1 MQPDTKSLLV
11 TDTIELSLLAGI
23 HPNGQPVLEKVRA
36 LAQTAKDQSNN
47 NTYRLLQ
54 SPLFVTG
61 AACGD
66 LIEMLNNNPGR
77 FRVRER
83 SGQLAVRVFSRDDI
97 SVLAE
102 ELTPA
107 VEMLDG
113 TLDVQTPRALVY
125 SIHVAVGFSEIE
137 RVFDG
142 AISASNAVQ
151 WSYGNV
157 YDSETGASLDWWDAL
172 LNP

>member
-1 MQPDTKSLLV
+1 MQEQQQVVLID
-11 TDTIELSLLAGI
+11 LLAGA

-36 LAQTAKDQSNN
+36 LVEPGESMF
-47 NTYRLLQ
+47 RLLQ

-61 AACGD
+61 TACGD
-66 LIEMLNNNPGR
+66 LIEVLRNNPGR
-77 FRVRER
+77 FRIRER
-83 SGQLAVRVFSRDDI
+83 SGQLAVRVFCREG
-97 SVLAE
+97 VAALAA

-113 TLDVQTPRALVY
+113 QLDVQSERALVY
-125 SIHVAVGFSEIE
+125 SIHVAVGFHEIE
-137 RVFDG
+137 QVFD
-142 AISASNAVQ
+142 AQVKAVPNAV

-157 YDSETGASLDWWDAL
+157 YDPDSGEPIEWWEAL

>member
-1 MQPDTKSLLV
+1 MSEAQHPVLL
-11 TDTIELSLLAGI
+11 DLLAGT

-36 LAQTAKDQSNN
+36 LAEGQS
-47 NTYRLLQ
+47 TFRLLQ

-61 AACGD
+61 VACGD
-66 LIEMLNNNPGR
+66 QIEMLNNNPGR

-83 SGQLAVRVFSRDDI
+83 SGQLALRVFCRGG
-97 SVLAE
+97 VAQLEA

-107 VEMLDG
+107 IEMLDG
-113 TLDVQTPRALVY
+113 ELDVQSGRALVY

-137 RVFDG
+137 QVLDAHLSG
-142 AISASNAVQ
+142 LENTS

-157 YDSETGASLDWWDAL
+157 YDPETGEPLAWWESL

>member
-1 MQPDTKSLLV
+1 MQPDTESLV
-11 TDTIELSLLAGI
+11 TETIELSLLAGI

-36 LAQTAKDQSNN
+36 LAQSSS

-54 SPLFVTG
+54 SPLFATG

-83 SGQLAVRVFSRDDI
+83 SGQLAVRVLCRDDI
-97 SVLAE
+97 AAIAE

-107 VEMLDG
+107 VEKLGG
-113 TLDVQTPRALVY
+113 TLDVQMPRALVY
-125 SIHVAVGFSEIE
+125 SIHVAIGFSEIE
-137 RVFDG
+137 SVFD
-142 AISASNAVQ
+142 ATLSASNVAQ

-157 YDSETGASLDWWDAL
+157 YETETGAPLNWWL
-172 LNP
+172 GMLGME

>member
-1 MQPDTKSLLV
+1 MESIQRQTVLID
-11 TDTIELSLLAGI
+11 LLAGQ
-23 HPNGQPVLEKVRA
+23 HPNGKPVLEKVRA
-36 LAQTAKDQSNN
+36 LAEPGAESGKDA
-47 NTYRLLQ
+47 YCLLQ

-66 LIEMLNNNPGR
+66 IIDMLQNNPGR

-83 SGQLAVRVFSRDDI
+83 SGQLAVRVFCRDG
-97 SVLAE
+97 VTQLE
-102 ELTPA
+102 NELTPA

-113 TLDVQTPRALVY
+113 QLDVQSERALVY
-125 SIHVAVGFSEIE
+125 SIHVAVGFHEIE
-137 RVFDG
+137 QVFDAHVG
-142 AISASNAVQ
+142 TLENAT

-157 YDSETGASLDWWDAL
+157 YDPETGAPLEWWEDL